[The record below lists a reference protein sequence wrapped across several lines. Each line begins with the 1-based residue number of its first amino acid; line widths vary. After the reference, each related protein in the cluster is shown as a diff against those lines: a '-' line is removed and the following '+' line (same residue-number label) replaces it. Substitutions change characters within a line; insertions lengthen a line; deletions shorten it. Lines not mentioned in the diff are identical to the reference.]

1 MVSRR
6 IYPRLVIYMYSIR
19 VWYIDGLREL
29 VELNREVFNAAFKF
43 YFDDS
48 YKVSFREFGGLDKY
62 ADSSGRVNAK
72 KLILDPPID
81 EGDKDSI
88 DIFLVDKDIYLPGFS
103 YVFAVTHPPLS
114 RIVISLFRLLRKYSL
129 VEFEEESVVKER
141 LFKEIMHE
149 LGHLTGLEHC
159 DNKLCVMSF
168 SKNLKELDAKV
179 PYPCEKCI
187 EKLEKI
193 SKYRL

>member
-1 MVSRR
+1 
-6 IYPRLVIYMYSIR
+6 MYLIR
-19 VWYIDGLREL
+19 VWFGDELREL
-29 VELNREVFNAAFKF
+29 IEMNRDAFDAAMKF
-43 YFDDS
+43 YFDDA
-48 YKVSFREFGGLDKY
+48 YNISFNLLGGLEKY
-62 ADSSGRVNAK
+62 VDSSGRINAK
-72 KLILDPPID
+72 ELILDPPIE
-81 EGDKDSI
+81 EGGNKYI

-129 VEFEEESVVKER
+129 VEYEEDSIVKER

-149 LGHLTGLEHC
+149 LGHLTGLDHC
-159 DNKLCVMSF
+159 DNKLCVMAF

-193 SKYRL
+193 IKK